1 MRRLFHPAPSRAL
14 ARPRVLSRR
23 ALARPRAPSRAFAAL
38 LAPAAAMA
46 PRPRGVLLHCD
57 PGGTAAPSRWAHG
70 SEIWIR
76 GLRLDAVNTEVF
88 DATSGAALP
97 DGAAFDAVVITG
109 SPAGVYER
117 DALPWVAALE
127 AWLGALLRAP
137 GRGPRVLGGCFG
149 AQLIASSLGGLVEPA
164 GFFRLA
170 ADDLEPLPA
179 FADQRFARDVLAHA
193 DAEGRVAVLAAHDGA
208 GDLDERGY
216 ALARE
221 AEAAVG
227 AADGGGS
234 GGVLRVLESHG
245 DCVRSLPPGGVLLA
259 RSRSCAVEVFL
270 AADGRALGIQGHP
283 EFSREEEIDKIIWPR
298 QVAEGAR
305 MSAAEA
311 EAALPTLAL
320 PRHHAALLLMLRRFL
335 LDDAGFS
342 GAGSEGAGEGAGA
355 VSGAGAS

>member
-1 MRRLFHPAPSRAL
+1 MSPRS
-14 ARPRVLSRR
+14 RVL
-23 ALARPRAPSRAFAAL
+23 
-38 LAPAAAMA
+38 
-46 PRPRGVLLHCD
+46 VLHCY

-70 SEIWIR
+70 SAIWISA
-76 GLRLDAVNTEVF
+76 LRLAPSDAVNTEVL

-97 DGAAFDAVVITG
+97 DGSAFDAVVITG

-164 GFFRLA
+164 GFYRLA

-179 FADQRFARDVLAHA
+179 FADQKFARDVLAHA
-193 DAEGRVAVLAAHDGA
+193 DAEGRVAVLVAHDGA

-216 ALARE
+216 ARART

-227 AADGGGS
+227 AADGGG

-259 RSRSCAVEVFL
+259 RSRSCDVEVFL

-320 PRHHAALLLMLRRFL
+320 PRHHAALLSMLRRFL
-335 LDDAGFS
+335 LDDADLS
-342 GAGSEGAGEGAGA
+342 GAGSEGVGEGAGA